1 MQGGNFLGIKREL
14 AIIKMLQKLLPAPSD
29 NVSVGMGDD
38 AAVLQTPSGNE
49 IFTTDALVE
58 DVHFKEST
66 HPPLLLGIKAVTVSV
81 SDIRA
86 MGGIPSFALLT
97 LALPGQVDDNFI
109 KKLGQG
115 IAWGCRQYR
124 LEVIGGDTTGSPG
137 PIFINLMAWGWGTEI
152 ITRSGAAVGDW
163 IWVSGT
169 LGDARAGLQ
178 WTGQAEPR
186 ELKAVERFFGGEKL
200 EQFLAPEPAYLAL
213 KQMAPL
219 IDSELGALLAGAVNA
234 MLDIS
239 DGLSDDLAHICRQS
253 RVGARIDREKIPI
266 SPELKWWAKQCG
278 ENPQEIGLIGG
289 EDYELL
295 FCAAPEKELEIR
307 RILDRRGVQGKIIG
321 EIKPQNYGLK
331 IARGTEIEEL
341 KPGGW
346 DHFAR

>member
-1 MQGGNFLGIKREL
+1 MGIKREF
-14 AIIKMLQKLLPAPSD
+14 AIIKMLQELLPPPSD
-29 NVSVGMGDD
+29 NVSVGIGDD
-38 AAVLQTPSGNE
+38 AAVMQTPSGNK
-49 IFTTDALVE
+49 IFTTDALIE
-58 DVHFKEST
+58 DVHFRKST

-97 LALPGQVDDNFI
+97 LALPGQVEDNYI

-115 IAWGCRQYR
+115 IARGCRQYR

-137 PIFINLMAWGWGTEI
+137 PIFINLMVWGWGNEV

-178 WTGQAEPR
+178 WKEQAAPR
-186 ELKAVERFFGGEKL
+186 ELKAVEGFFCGEKR
-200 EQFLAPEPAYLAL
+200 ERFLAPEPACLAL

-219 IDSELGALLAGAVNA
+219 IDRELGSMLAGSVNA

-239 DGLSDDLAHICRQS
+239 DGLSDDLAHICQQS
-253 RVGARIDREKIPI
+253 GVGVRIEREKIPI
-266 SPELKWWAKQCG
+266 SPELKWWAKQRG
-278 ENPQEIGLIGG
+278 ENPQEIALVGG

-295 FCAAPEKELEIR
+295 FCAAPEKEMEIR
-307 RILDRRGVQGKIIG
+307 RILGQQGIQGTIIG
-321 EIKPQNYGLK
+321 EVKPQNFGLK
-331 IARGTEIEEL
+331 IARGTVIEEL